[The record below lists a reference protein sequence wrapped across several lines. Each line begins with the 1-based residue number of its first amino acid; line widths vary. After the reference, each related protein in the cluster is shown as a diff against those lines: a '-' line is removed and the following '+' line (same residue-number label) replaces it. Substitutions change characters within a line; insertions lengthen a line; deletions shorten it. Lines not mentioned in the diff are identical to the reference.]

1 MAEDAKSFS
10 PIRMTASSEAAAVEQ
25 ALQIAGLSRDQV
37 HVEVLRQDA
46 KGVTV
51 RVSPLRDEEPS
62 SNETG
67 IENDGPSLIDTTLQR
82 DANINESNARVVESA
97 QAADAASEAFEEDI
111 FQSAPIVQASATDS
125 DADSSATTL
134 VETIDSD
141 ATSADASGESAPHQ
155 YSSQRNARSGV
166 GDEARAPVEI
176 DAETQ
181 ERARA
186 MAQEFLD
193 RMGMEAQVE
202 ITRNGDASSG
212 VDAGGRLHLN
222 IEGEDVGI
230 LIGKHGQTL
239 QAFQYLLNVSL
250 NNQPATEQATT
261 EQAASEQGDASQDES
276 ARAQSREGSLRV
288 VVDAGGYRERR
299 SQSLE
304 QVAQDA
310 ASRAKRDRRSV
321 RLEPMPAYERRLV
334 HLALQEDATVATT
347 SEGRDPLRHVVV
359 SPAGMR
365 PTPSGGFNDR
375 SPRGGFNR
383 NRGGFN
389 AGRGEGGNRGG
400 NRNAG

>member
-10 PIRMTASSEAAAVEQ
+10 PIRMTASSEEAAVAQ

-51 RVSPLRDEEPS
+51 RVGPRRDEETSPGEITS
-62 SNETG
+62 DASPANYEANG
-67 IENDGPSLIDTTLQR
+67 ASIDGASIDGGTSVDD
-82 DANINESNARVVESA
+82 DALDV
-97 QAADAASEAFEEDI
+97 QAADVATAAFEEDI
-111 FQSAPIVQASATDS
+111 FVTPEPAAMLDASSEDQS
-125 DADSSATTL
+125 ADSS
-134 VETIDSD
+134 D
-141 ATSADASGESAPHQ
+141 ATPESAPHE
-155 YSSQRNARSGV
+155 YLSQTHISKQR
-166 GDEARAPVEI
+166 DESRAAPVQAAPVEI
-176 DAETQ
+176 DAETK

-202 ITRNGDASSG
+202 ITRNESESG
-212 VDAGGRLHLN
+212 VDDGGRLHLN

-250 NNQPATEQATT
+250 NNQPSTESSDTT
-261 EQAASEQGDASQDES
+261 SDEAAPLDS
-276 ARAQSREGSLRV
+276 RAETPRENWLRV
-288 VVDAGGYRERR
+288 VVDAGGYRSRR

-304 QVAQDA
+304 QVARDA

-365 PTPSGGFNDR
+365 PTPGGGFNDR
-375 SPRGGFNR
+375 SSKSGGFNRSRGGFNS
-383 NRGGFN
+383 NRQ
-389 AGRGEGGNRGG
+389 GGNRGSG
-400 NRNAG
+400 GGFDSR